1 MTGKPMKKNKT
12 NNKTAGEPSARP
24 VHIEFNHPKAMKIS
38 IAGTFNDWRPGATP
52 MVSLGDGR
60 WFKDLM
66 LKPGVYE
73 YQLVV
78 DGEWMLDPRAS
89 ETVANPFAYG
99 QMNSLL
105 KVNGK
110 ASCPVGNG
118 NAQRKPCL

>member
-24 VHIEFNHPKAMKIS
+24 VHIEFKHANATTIK

-60 WFKDLM
+60 WFKELS

-73 YQLVV
+73 YRLVV
-78 DGEWMLDPRAS
+78 DGEWMPDSRAS
-89 ETVANPFAYG
+89 EIAPNPFG
-99 QMNSLL
+99 GMNSVL
-105 KVNGK
+105 KVNG
-110 ASCPVGNG
+110 CPD
-118 NAQRKPCL
+118 

>member
-1 MTGKPMKKNKT
+1 MGND
-12 NNKTAGEPSARP
+12 
-24 VHIEFNHPKAMKIS
+24 HIEFSHANATTIS

-60 WFKDLM
+60 WCKEM
-66 LKPGVYE
+66 KLKPGVYE

-78 DGEWMLDPRAS
+78 DGEWMLDPQAS
-89 ETVANPFAYG
+89 ETVTNSLAYG

-110 ASCPVGNG
+110 ASCPVVNG